1 MRLRQNL
8 EAIDGLKVMK
18 SDTNFMLVRIK
29 NGTSIELKR
38 WLIDKYGILIRDA
51 SNIRGLDEN
60 YFRVTA
66 QTPEEDDQLVEA
78 ITEYVSHL
86 IETSD

>member
-1 MRLRQNL
+1 M
-8 EAIDGLKVMK
+8 
-18 SDTNFMLVRIK
+18 
-29 NGTSIELKR
+29 
-38 WLIDKYGILIRDA
+38 DKYGILIRDA

-66 QTPEEDDQLVEA
+66 QTPEEDDLLVEA
-78 ITEYVSHL
+78 LTEYVSHL

>member
-1 MRLRQNL
+1 
-8 EAIDGLKVMK
+8 
-18 SDTNFMLVRIK
+18 MLVSIEK
-29 NGTSIELKR
+29 GTSIDLKH
-38 WLIDKYGILIRDA
+38 WLLDNYGILIRDA
-51 SNIRGLDEN
+51 SNIRGLDDN

-78 ITEYVSHL
+78 LSEYVSHL

>member
-1 MRLRQNL
+1 
-8 EAIDGLKVMK
+8 MK
-18 SDTNFMLVRIK
+18 TDTNFMLVSIK
-29 NGTSIELKR
+29 NSTSMELKR
-38 WLIDKYGILIRDA
+38 WLMDNYGILIRDA

-66 QTPEEDDQLVEA
+66 QKPEEDDQLVEA
-78 ITEYVSHL
+78 LTEYVSHL

>member
-1 MRLRQNL
+1 
-8 EAIDGLKVMK
+8 MK
-18 SDTNFMLVRIK
+18 SDTNFMLVSIK
-29 NGTSIELKR
+29 NGTSVELKR
-38 WLIDKYGILIRDA
+38 WLMDKYGILIRDA

-66 QTPEEDDQLVEA
+66 QTPEENDQLVEA
-78 ITEYVSHL
+78 LTEYVSHL